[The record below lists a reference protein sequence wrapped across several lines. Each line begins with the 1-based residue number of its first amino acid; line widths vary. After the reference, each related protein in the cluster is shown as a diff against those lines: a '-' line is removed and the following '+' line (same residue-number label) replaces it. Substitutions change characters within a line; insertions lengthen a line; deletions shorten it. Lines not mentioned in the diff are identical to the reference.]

1 MPPQINLQELYSM
14 QKKKIKNRSKCF
26 DYIIDLCHRRIRN
39 VSSYCGQNTFYEIPG
54 FVVGFP
60 LYNLNECITYVVDA
74 LRKNGFLIQIL
85 PPPNIGVVYISWDPR
100 EMKQQKLLEAPP
112 PQLSI
117 NSNKINNMSF
127 MQMQMPMQNFQ
138 QTPNNNNNNN
148 NNNKINKNL
157 NKNPIGYREQMRLF

>member
-1 MPPQINLQELYSM
+1 MPPQINLQELYNM

-26 DYIIDLCHRRIRN
+26 DYIIELCHRRIRN
-39 VSSYCGQNTFYEIPG
+39 VSSYNGQNTFYEIPG

-85 PPPNIGVVYISWDPR
+85 PPPNIGVIYISWDPR
-100 EMKQQKLLEAPP
+100 EIKQQKLLEAPP

-117 NSNKINNMSF
+117 NSNKLPQKSLL
-127 MQMQMPMQNFQ
+127 
-138 QTPNNNNNNN
+138 T
-148 NNNKINKNL
+148 NKISKNH
-157 NKNPIGYREQMRLF
+157 NTNAQANYNGYRDQMRLF